1 MIINEITK
9 ATPYLHSQIH
19 NLLKQLTIK
28 DVQFTFDDFKSM
40 VNLEQ
45 SILIGAFDDESLVGI
60 LTIAIVQIPT
70 SKHGRIEDV
79 VVDRNYRG
87 KGIGE
92 KLSLEAIRIAKE
104 LKLSKLF
111 LTSNPK
117 RIEANKLY
125 QKIGFQLNTTNSY
138 FYTIN
143 I

>member
-45 SILIGAFDDESLVGI
+45 SILIGAFDGESLVGI

-79 VVDRNYRG
+79 VVDKDYRE
-87 KGIGE
+87 KGIGK
-92 KLSLEAIRIAKE
+92 KLSLEAIRVAKE

-117 RIEANKLY
+117 RVEANKLY
-125 QKIGFQLNTTNSY
+125 QKI
-138 FYTIN
+138 
-143 I
+143 